1 MSVAITDALVWYVN
15 NAASTGGDGRSA
27 SPFNGLGPLQ
37 GASDPDG
44 PGDTI
49 LVHTGNANYTG
60 GIALES
66 NQKLTGQGVA
76 LEVNGNTLVNAGS
89 RPVIANSSGNG
100 ITLAS
105 GNAVRGLNVGNTSGS
120 GSSFGTLTVSDVSI
134 NSSGQALNLS
144 TGTLSGSFDG
154 VSSSGGT
161 NNVLLSGVGTSGT
174 FALGSGTLSDATSDA
189 FKISGGNG
197 SFSYSGIIS
206 NTITLAVNIENKT
219 GGTVTLSGDIN
230 PTTAGKGISV
240 SGNSGGSTITFS
252 GANKKINTGTGTGVN
267 LSNNTG
273 ATIGFTNCGL
283 DIDATSGAG
292 FSVTGGGTVTVQ
304 TGTNPNTIDTTTGT
318 TLNVSDTNI
327 GSNGLTFRSIS
338 ANGAP
343 NGIVLNTTGTTA
355 GTHGGLTVTG
365 TGTTDGSGG
374 AIQNITNRGGSFIST
389 RDISLSNMTFT
400 NVGTVNGA
408 DPTNPT
414 GTWGGLQSGTNTA
427 CNAGLH
433 ADAVTNLTLTNVDLS
448 GGLQQG
454 INGNNLTN
462 FNFSNSNVTG
472 FDHR

>member
-1 MSVAITDALVWYVN
+1 
-15 NAASTGGDGRSA
+15 
-27 SPFNGLGPLQ
+27 
-37 GASDPDG
+37 
-44 PGDTI
+44 
-49 LVHTGNANYTG
+49 
-60 GIALES
+60 
-66 NQKLTGQGVA
+66 
-76 LEVNGNTLVNAGS
+76 
-89 RPVIANSSGNG
+89 
-100 ITLAS
+100 
-105 GNAVRGLNVGNTSGS
+105 VGNTSGSGIS

-161 NNVLLSGVGTSGT
+161 NNVLLAGVGTSGT

-197 SFSYSGIIS
+197 SFSYSGTIS

-273 ATIGFTNCGL
+273 ATIGFTNGGL

-292 FSVTGGGTVTVQ
+292 FSATGGGTVTVQ

-318 TLNVSDTNI
+318 TLNVSATNI
-327 GSNGLTFRSIS
+327 GSNGLTFRRIS

-343 NGIVLNTTGTTA
+343 NGIVLNATGTTA
-355 GTHGGLTVTG
+355 GTYGGLTVTG

-374 AIQNITNRGGSFIST
+374 TIQNITNRGGSFISA
-389 RDISLSNMTFT
+389 RDTSLSNMTFT
-400 NVGTVNGA
+400 NVGTVKGA

-414 GTWGGLQSGTNTA
+414 GTCGGLQSGTNTA

-448 GGLQQG
+448 GACSRASTRKCRR
-454 INGNNLTN
+454 ISPAHCPSCPARTA
-462 FNFSNSNVTG
+462 
-472 FDHR
+472 